1 MDVERI
7 RFERTGGFA
16 GIRLAADFNLG
27 ELPEDQVHTL
37 TDLLNEL
44 DFAELP
50 EYLSKDPTVPDE
62 FTYTIT
68 VESEEWKHTVVT
80 GDSSADAKM
89 QELLQLLN
97 RLLRIQ
103 RKKQQS

>member
-7 RFERTGGFA
+7 HFERTGGFA
-16 GIRLAADFNLG
+16 GIRLAADFDLG
-27 ELPEDQVHTL
+27 ELPEEQVHTL

-44 DFAELP
+44 DFPELP
-50 EYLSKDPTVPDE
+50 EVLLEDPSVSDE

-68 VESEEWKHTVVT
+68 VESEKWKHTVVT
-80 GDSSADAKM
+80 GESSADEKM

-97 RLLRIQ
+97 RLLRSQ
-103 RKKQQS
+103 KRKQ

>member
-7 RFERTGGFA
+7 HFERTGGFA
-16 GIRLAADFNLG
+16 GIRLTADFDLG
-27 ELPEDQVHTL
+27 ELPEDQVTSL
-37 TDLLNEL
+37 TDLLDEL

-50 EYLSKDPTVPDE
+50 ENLSEDFSASDA

-68 VESEEWKHTVVT
+68 VESEEWSHTVVT
-80 GDSSADAKM
+80 GDSPNDEKM

-97 RLLRIQ
+97 RLLRSQ
-103 RKKQQS
+103 RKNQ

>member
-7 RFERTGGFA
+7 HFERTGGFA
-16 GIRLAADFNLG
+16 GIRIATVFDLG
-27 ELPEDQVHTL
+27 ELPEDQVSSL
-37 TDLLNEL
+37 TDLLDEL

-50 EYLSKDPTVPDE
+50 ENLSEDSSTSDT

-68 VESEEWKHTVVT
+68 VESEKWSHTVVT
-80 GDSSADAKM
+80 GDSPEDEKM

-97 RLLRIQ
+97 RLLRSQ
-103 RKKQQS
+103 RKNQ